1 MACGYRCSGGTVVKT
16 FALVLAAQFAFV
28 FFKALQQ
35 RNVIHNNHIAVF
47 PTSMAMAVFEVM
59 VYGTIAATF
68 IQHGALQALPLA
80 VAMGLGG
87 GLGCNVAMLLHN
99 RYFMKGGK

>member
-1 MACGYRCSGGTVVKT
+1 MKI
-16 FALVLAAQFAFV
+16 FALVLGAQFMFV

-35 RNVIHNNHIAVF
+35 RNVIHNNHLAVF

-68 IQHGALQALPLA
+68 IRHGAMEALPLA

-99 RYFMKGGK
+99 RYLIKGAK